1 MAIDSLQGTP
11 APLPLRRDR
20 PEALIVPGAVEAASR
35 GVARERR
42 RGERRCQ
49 CLPVACEQR
58 RHGRRRGD
66 PAAPPTPEHV
76 LDLRV

>member
-1 MAIDSLQGTP
+1 MAIDSLQSTP
-11 APLPLRRDR
+11 ASLPLRRDR
-20 PEALIVPGAVEAASR
+20 PEGPVVPGAVETVSR
-35 GVARERR
+35 GLARERR

-58 RHGRRRGD
+58 RQGRRRGD